1 MLSLIILQTTVLEP
15 TTVSALL
22 WWAVSGLLAIVGTL
36 TTMFYRNIDK
46 QITDTK
52 EELKEERKINVELTT
67 RLETNNVENIKTL
80 NEFSNFLQALITSND
95 RMKSDIS
102 RDIMDSVKDIKTHID
117 ERLRSIKN
125 VENEPRP

>member
-15 TTVSALL
+15 ATVSALL
-22 WWAVSGLLAIVGTL
+22 WWAVTGLLAIVGTL
-36 TTMFYRNIDK
+36 TTMFYKNIDK

-52 EELKEERKINVELTT
+52 QELKEERETNVNLTT

-125 VENEPRP
+125 IENEIRP